1 MYETIVVG
9 FDDSPHARS
18 ALSSA
23 IELARGLGAT
33 VHVVTVIEP
42 TSSPMSFDIGDVG
55 EINQAA
61 EELISQIV
69 ETVAVDGIEITGMV
83 RRGKPHTELIDYADE
98 VDADLLV
105 VGQRGG
111 DGLETALLGSTA
123 DRLAHVSDIPVT
135 IVPANKE
142 ADR

>member
-1 MYETIVVG
+1 MYETVVVG

-18 ALSSA
+18 GLSRA
-23 IELARGLGAT
+23 IELARGLGAS
-33 VHVVTVIEP
+33 VHVVTVVES
-42 TSSPMSFDIGDVG
+42 TSSPMTFDIGDVG

-61 EELISQIV
+61 EELVSQIV

-83 RRGKPHTELIDYADE
+83 RRGKPHTELMDYADE

-123 DRLAHVSDIPVT
+123 DRLTRVSEIPVM
-135 IVPANKE
+135 IVPGNDG
-142 ADR
+142 ADS